1 MTYEWGS
8 KAAAVASNKF
18 KEGLTI
24 KSKRIMAIG
33 VQMLISSIEES
44 LEMEKTFESL
54 AGLSEF
60 WNFITA
66 TEMTSDKLKTLPK
79 EFQSVLSSGKMLST
93 KKGEISK
100 EIKDVL
106 REVKE
111 IVHVGELMQGKEA
124 ENKEGFVN
132 KSKVVLEECKAKL
145 KKIT

>member
-8 KAAAVASNKF
+8 KAAVVASNKF

-24 KSKRIMAIG
+24 KSKRIIAIG

-79 EFQSVLSSGKMLST
+79 EFQSVLSSRKMLST
-93 KKGEISK
+93 KKGVIPK
-100 EIKDVL
+100 DIKDVL
-106 REVKE
+106 KDVKE

-124 ENKEGFVN
+124 EDKEGFVER
-132 KSKVVLEECKAKL
+132 SKAVLNECKEKL
-145 KKIT
+145 EKIT